1 MKVYFVTTGLA
12 EETEVIRKVRP
23 PRLLCS
29 YWYFKNKSLREFC
42 NTIGYQPEIM
52 LDSGA
57 YSALT
62 KGRSVN
68 LFDYMKYIEENA
80 ELISRYVALDVIG
93 DSFTTKSYY
102 EIMRHKGFDP
112 VPVFHWGDDLSTM
125 QYYVS
130 NGARVVAIGNTVKI
144 RNKDYVAK
152 WCNEIH
158 ELVPD
163 IELHLLGS
171 SSQKILDC
179 GAVESCDSSAWY
191 IMAVNGHPKSIP
203 GKTRPSKLARAE
215 ENMVRIMEV
224 FNEIP
229 ISADNSCG

>member
-1 MKVYFVTTGLA
+1 MKVYFVTTGLI
-12 EETEVIRKVRP
+12 EEMEVIRKVRP

-29 YWYFKNKSLREFC
+29 YWYFKNRSLHELC
-42 NTIGYQPEIM
+42 NAIGYQPEIM

-62 KGRSVN
+62 KGRNVN

-80 ELISRYVALDVIG
+80 YLISRYVALDVIG

-112 VPVFHWGDDLSTM
+112 VPVFHCGDDISAL
-125 QYYVS
+125 QYYVA
-130 NGARVVAIGNTVKI
+130 NGASVVALGNTVKI
-144 RNKDYVAK
+144 RNKDYVAN
-152 WCNEIH
+152 WCSEIH
-158 ELVPD
+158 EHFPD

-179 GAVESCDSSAWY
+179 GAVASCDSSSWY
-191 IMAVNGHPKSIP
+191 IRAVNGHPKSIP

-215 ENMVRIMEV
+215 ENIVRIMEV

-229 ISADNSCG
+229 ISADDSCG